1 VRWRDRWRWELL
13 GAGCVELLFSSVAER
28 PTVAPSC
35 AAGTGSGEACAGVG
49 MVVLK
54 TRVSEGCVTFVLLDI
69 VSRDVSRIW
78 LLTSRQL

>member
-1 VRWRDRWRWELL
+1 MKVWGRSF

-28 PTVAPSC
+28 LTAAPSC

-54 TRVSEGCVTFVLLDI
+54 TRVSEGCVTCVLGVI
-69 VSRDVSRIW
+69 SCREI
-78 LLTSRQL
+78 